1 MKKTYNKPSFEV
13 VDMFSAATICLT
25 VSLTEGGD
33 TASYQPTP
41 EQPIVGQ

>member
-1 MKKTYNKPSFEV
+1 MKKAYNKPSMEI
-13 VDMFSAATICLT
+13 VDMVSAAAICV

>member
-1 MKKTYNKPSFEV
+1 MKKTYNKPSFEIV
-13 VDMFSAATICLT
+13 EMISAATICE
-25 VSLTEGGD
+25 VSLTDGGE